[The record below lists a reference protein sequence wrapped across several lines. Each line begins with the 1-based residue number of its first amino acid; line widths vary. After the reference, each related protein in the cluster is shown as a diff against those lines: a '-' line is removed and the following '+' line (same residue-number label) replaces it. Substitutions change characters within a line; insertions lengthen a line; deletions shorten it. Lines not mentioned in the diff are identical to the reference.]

1 MPTALSGAEG
11 PVLSGVEGLVFLAA
25 VMGGGALAGGLG
37 ALLGI
42 GGGVF
47 LVPFLTLA
55 LGVPI
60 RQALAA
66 SLVTVIATST
76 AVSSGSG
83 RHLINERLG
92 LVLEVATVGGSLV
105 GGLTAA
111 VLSPSML
118 HAIFA
123 VCTFGIAMIILMRL
137 DVRNVILDRS
147 VDPGTLGGRF
157 YEEETGQE
165 VIYQVRR
172 LPLAIVGSFAAG
184 NLSTLLGIGGGI
196 MKVPLLNAFC
206 GVPIRPAAATSAFMI
221 GVTATSGAV
230 IYFGRGDLVP
240 VLAAA
245 AVLGVRLGSGAG
257 VRLGADVGARR
268 IKQLMAGVLVLVSA
282 LMLTRVA

>member
-1 MPTALSGAEG
+1 MPPA
-11 PVLSGVEGLVFLAA
+11 PSGVEGLAFLGA
-25 VMGGGALAGGLG
+25 VMAGGALAGGLG

-55 LGVPI
+55 VGLPI

-76 AVSSGSG
+76 AVSGSS

-92 LVLEVATVGGSLV
+92 LVLEVATVAGSLV

-111 VLSPSML
+111 ALSPSTL
-118 HAIFA
+118 HLIFGL
-123 VCTFGIAMIILMRL
+123 CTFGIAMVMVARL
-137 DVRNVILDRS
+137 DTRNVILDTS
-147 VDPGTLGGRF
+147 VDPGVLGGR
-157 YEEETGQE
+157 YYDEDTGRD
-165 VIYQVRR
+165 VVYRVKRV
-172 LPLAIVGSFAAG
+172 PLALVGSFVAG

-240 VLAAA
+240 LIAAA

-257 VRLGADVGARR
+257 LRLAASVPVRR
-268 IKQLMAGVLVLVSA
+268 IKQLMAAVLVVVSA
-282 LMLTRVA
+282 LMLMEVR

>member
-1 MPTALSGAEG
+1 MPSA
-11 PVLSGVEGLVFLAA
+11 GVAFLAA
-25 VMGGGALAGGLG
+25 VMAGGALAGGLG
-37 ALLGI
+37 AILGI

-60 RQALAA
+60 KQALAA

-76 AVSSGSG
+76 AVSAGSN

-92 LVLEVATVGGSLV
+92 LVLEVATVAGSLV
-105 GGLTAA
+105 GGITAA
-111 VLSPSML
+111 ALSPSTL

-123 VCTFGIAMIILMRL
+123 FSTFSIALVMLTRL
-137 DVRNVILDRS
+137 DTRNVIFDQS
-147 VDPGTLGGRF
+147 VDPGILGGRF
-157 YEEETGQE
+157 FDEETARD
-165 VIYQVRR
+165 VVYQVKRV
-172 LPLAIVGSFAAG
+172 PLALVGSFAAG

-230 IYFGRGDLVP
+230 IYHGRGDLVP
-240 VLAAA
+240 IMAAA
-245 AVLGVRLGSGAG
+245 AVLGVRIGSGAG
-257 VRLGADVGARR
+257 MRLGAGVGARR
-268 IKQLMAGVLVLVSA
+268 TKQLMACVLVVVSA
-282 LMLTRVA
+282 LMLTGVR

>member
-1 MPTALSGAEG
+1 MPPA
-11 PVLSGVEGLVFLAA
+11 LSGVEWVGAEGVAFLGA
-25 VMGGGALAGGLG
+25 VMAGGVLAGGLG

-66 SLVTVIATST
+66 SLLTVIAAST
-76 AVSSGSG
+76 AVTSGPS

-92 LVLEVATVGGSLV
+92 LVLEVATVAGSLV
-105 GGLTAA
+105 GAITAA
-111 VLSPSML
+111 ALSPSAL

-123 VCTFGIAMIILMRL
+123 FCTFSIAIVMVMRL
-137 DVRNVILDRS
+137 DTRNVILDPLA
-147 VDPGTLGGRF
+147 DPGILGGRF
-157 YEEETGQE
+157 YEEETARE
-165 VIYQVRR
+165 VVYQVKR
-172 LPLAIVGSFAAG
+172 LPLALVGSFAAG

-206 GVPIRPAAATSAFMI
+206 GVPIRPAAATSSFMI

-230 IYFGRGDLVP
+230 IYYGRGDLVP

-245 AVLGVRLGSGAG
+245 AILGVRIGSGVG
-257 VRLGADVGARR
+257 FRFSTSVGARQ
-268 IKQLMAGVLVLVSA
+268 IKQLMAAVLVVVSA
-282 LMLTRVA
+282 LMLTRVR

>member
-1 MPTALSGAEG
+1 MSPA
-11 PVLSGVEGLVFLAA
+11 FLAA
-25 VMGGGALAGGLG
+25 VMGGGAMAGGLG

-60 RQALAA
+60 KQALAA

-76 AVSSGSG
+76 AVSAGSN

-92 LVLEVATVGGSLV
+92 LVLEVATVTGSLV
-105 GGLTAA
+105 GGITAA
-111 VLSPSML
+111 ALSPSTL

-123 VCTFGIAMIILMRL
+123 FSTFSIALVMLTRL
-137 DVRNVILDRS
+137 DTRNVIFDQS
-147 VDPGTLGGRF
+147 VDPGILGGRF
-157 YEEETGQE
+157 FDEETRRD
-165 VIYQVRR
+165 VVYQVKRV
-172 LPLAIVGSFAAG
+172 PLALVGSFAAG

-230 IYFGRGDLVP
+230 IYYGRGDLVP
-240 VLAAA
+240 VMAAA
-245 AVLGVRLGSGAG
+245 AVLGVRIGSGAG
-257 VRLGADVGARR
+257 LRLGAGVGARR
-268 IKQLMAGVLVLVSA
+268 TKQLMACVLVVVSA
-282 LMLTRVA
+282 LMLTGVR

>member
-1 MPTALSGAEG
+1 MLPAPSGVEGPALSGAH
-11 PVLSGVEGLVFLAA
+11 GVAFLAA
-25 VMGGGALAGGLG
+25 VMAGGALAGGLG

-55 LGVPI
+55 LDVPI

-76 AVSSGSG
+76 AVSAGSS

-92 LVLEVATVGGSLV
+92 LLLEVATVAGSLV
-105 GGLTAA
+105 GGVTAA
-111 VLSPSML
+111 ALSATAL
-118 HAIFA
+118 HLIFSVSTFAIA
-123 VCTFGIAMIILMRL
+123 IVMVTRL
-137 DVRNVILDRS
+137 DTRNVIFDPS
-147 VDPGTLGGRF
+147 VDPGVLGGRY
-157 YEEETGQE
+157 YEEETGRD
-165 VIYQVRR
+165 VVYRVRR
-172 LPLAIVGSFAAG
+172 LPLAIAGSFVAG

-240 VLAAA
+240 LMAAA

-257 VRLGADVGARR
+257 LRLGAGVKARR
-268 IKQLMAGVLVLVSA
+268 IKQLMAAVLVLVSL
-282 LMLTRVA
+282 LMLTSA

>member
-1 MPTALSGAEG
+1 MPAA
-11 PVLSGVEGLVFLAA
+11 LSGVEGVTFLAA
-25 VMGGGALAGGLG
+25 VMGGGVLAGGLG

-92 LVLEVATVGGSLV
+92 LVLEVATVAGSLV
-105 GGLTAA
+105 GGITAA
-111 VLSPSML
+111 ALAPSML

-123 VCTFGIAMIILMRL
+123 VCAFAIAMVMLTRL
-137 DVRNVILDRS
+137 DTRNVILDPS

-157 YEEETGQE
+157 YEEETGRD
-165 VIYQVRR
+165 VVYQVTRM
-172 LPLAIVGSFAAG
+172 PLALIGSFVAG

-230 IYFGRGDLVP
+230 IYYGRGELVP
-240 VLAAA
+240 VMAAA
-245 AVLGVRLGSGAG
+245 AVLGVRLGSGTG
-257 VRLGADVGARR
+257 IRLGAGVKVRR
-268 IKQLMAGVLVLVSA
+268 IKQLMAAVLLVVSV
-282 LMLTRVA
+282 LMLTRAQ

>member
-1 MPTALSGAEG
+1 MPPA
-11 PVLSGVEGLVFLAA
+11 LSGVEGLTFLAA
-25 VMGGGALAGGLG
+25 VMGGGMLAGGLG

-92 LVLEVATVGGSLV
+92 LVLEVATVAGSLV
-105 GGLTAA
+105 GGITAA
-111 VLSPSML
+111 ALLPSTL
-118 HAIFA
+118 HLIFA
-123 VCTFGIAMIILMRL
+123 ASTFGIAIVMLTRL
-137 DVRNVILDRS
+137 DTRNVILDSS

-157 YEEETGQE
+157 YEEETGRD
-165 VIYQVRR
+165 VVYRVRR
-172 LPLAIVGSFAAG
+172 MPLALVGSFVAG

-230 IYFGRGDLVP
+230 IYYGRGDLVP
-240 VLAAA
+240 ILAAA

-257 VRLGADVGARR
+257 LHLGAGVKVRR
-268 IKQLMAGVLVLVSA
+268 IKQLMAGVLLIVSV
-282 LMLTRVA
+282 LMLTRAQ

>member
-1 MPTALSGAEG
+1 MSASSGLEGPALSGLAG
-11 PVLSGVEGLVFLAA
+11 GLFLAS
-25 VMGGGALAGGLG
+25 VMAGGALAGGLG

-55 LGVPI
+55 LDVPI

-76 AVSSGSG
+76 AVSSGSS

-92 LVLEVATVGGSLV
+92 LLLEIPTVAGSLV

-111 VLSPSML
+111 ALAPSTL
-118 HAIFA
+118 HLIFA
-123 VCTFGIAMIILMRL
+123 ICTAGIAVVMLTRL
-137 DVRNVILDRS
+137 DTRNVILDS
-147 VDPGTLGGRF
+147 TVDPGVLGGRF
-157 YEEETGQE
+157 YEEETKSE
-165 VIYQVRR
+165 VVYRVRR
-172 LPLAIVGSFAAG
+172 LPLAFAGSFVAG

-206 GVPIRPAAATSAFMI
+206 GVPMRPAAATSAFMI
-221 GVTATSGAV
+221 GVTATAGAV

-240 VLAAA
+240 VMAAA
-245 AVLGVRLGSGAG
+245 AVIGVRIGSAAALRVGAG
-257 VRLGADVGARR
+257 VKVRR
-268 IKQLMAGVLVLVSA
+268 IKLLMAIVLMMVSA
-282 LMLTRVA
+282 LMLTEVR

>member
-1 MPTALSGAEG
+1 
-11 PVLSGVEGLVFLAA
+11 
-25 VMGGGALAGGLG
+25 VMAGGALAGGLG

-76 AVSSGSG
+76 AVSAGSG

-92 LVLEVATVGGSLV
+92 LVLEVATVAGSLV
-105 GGLTAA
+105 GGITAA
-111 VLSPSML
+111 ALSPSTL
-118 HAIFA
+118 HAIFGF
-123 VCTFGIAMIILMRL
+123 CTFVVAVVMLTRL
-137 DVRNVILDRS
+137 DTRNVILDS
-147 VDPGTLGGRF
+147 SADPGTLGGRF
-157 YEEETGQE
+157 YEEETGRN
-165 VIYQVRR
+165 VVYRVRR
-172 LPLAIVGSFAAG
+172 MPLALVGSFVAG

-230 IYFGRGDLVP
+230 IYYGRGDLVP
-240 VLAAA
+240 ILAAA

-257 VRLGADVGARR
+257 LHLGAGVKVRR
-268 IKQLMAGVLVLVSA
+268 IKQLMAGVLLVVSL
-282 LMLTRVA
+282 LMLTRAR

>member
-1 MPTALSGAEG
+1 M
-11 PVLSGVEGLVFLAA
+11 FLAA
-25 VMGGGALAGGLG
+25 VMGGGMLAGGLG

-92 LVLEVATVGGSLV
+92 LVLEVATVAGSLV

-111 VLSPSML
+111 ALSPSTL
-118 HAIFA
+118 HAIFGF
-123 VCTFGIAMIILMRL
+123 CTFAVAVVMLTRL
-137 DVRNVILDRS
+137 DTRNVILDSS

-157 YEEETGQE
+157 YEEETGRD
-165 VIYQVRR
+165 VIYRVRR
-172 LPLAIVGSFAAG
+172 MPLALVGSFVAG

-230 IYFGRGDLVP
+230 IYYGRGDLVP
-240 VLAAA
+240 ILAAA
-245 AVLGVRLGSGAG
+245 AVLGVRLGSGIGLHLGAG
-257 VRLGADVGARR
+257 VKVRR
-268 IKQLMAGVLVLVSA
+268 IKQLMAGVLLVVSV
-282 LMLTRVA
+282 LMLTRAR

>member
-1 MPTALSGAEG
+1 MPPA
-11 PVLSGVEGLVFLAA
+11 LSGVEGLAFLAA
-25 VMGGGALAGGLG
+25 VMAGGVLAGGLG

-92 LVLEVATVGGSLV
+92 LVLEVATVAGSLV
-105 GGLTAA
+105 GGITAA
-111 VLSPSML
+111 ALAPSTL
-118 HAIFA
+118 HAIFGL
-123 VCTFGIAMIILMRL
+123 CTFAVALVMLTRL
-137 DVRNVILDRS
+137 DTRNVILDPS

-157 YEEETGQE
+157 YEDETGRE
-165 VIYQVRR
+165 VVYQVRR
-172 LPLAIVGSFAAG
+172 MPLALVGSFVAG

-196 MKVPLLNAFC
+196 MKVPLLNTFC

-230 IYFGRGDLVP
+230 IYYGRGDLVP
-240 VLAAA
+240 IMAAA

-257 VRLGADVGARR
+257 LRLGAGVKVRR
-268 IKQLMAGVLVLVSA
+268 IKQLMAGVLLVVSV
-282 LMLTRVA
+282 LMLTRAG

>member
-1 MPTALSGAEG
+1 MP
-11 PVLSGVEGLVFLAA
+11 PVLSGVEGAAFLAA

-76 AVSSGSG
+76 AISAGSS

-92 LVLEVATVGGSLV
+92 LVLEVATVAGSLV
-105 GGLTAA
+105 GGITLA
-111 VLSPSML
+111 VLSPPTL
-118 HAIFA
+118 HLIFA
-123 VCTFGIAMIILMRL
+123 VCTLAVAFVILTRL
-137 DVRNVILDRS
+137 DTRNVILDAT
-147 VDPGTLGGRF
+147 VDPGVLGGRF
-157 YEEETGQE
+157 YEEETGSD
-165 VIYQVRR
+165 VVYRVRR
-172 LPLAIVGSFAAG
+172 LPLALVGSFVAG

-221 GVTATSGAV
+221 GVTATSGAA
-230 IYFGRGDLVP
+230 IYLGRGDLVP
-240 VLAAA
+240 IMAAA
-245 AVLGVRLGSGAG
+245 AVLGVRMGSGAG
-257 VRLGADVGARR
+257 LRLGAGVKVRH
-268 IKQLMAGVLVLVSA
+268 IKQLMAGVLVVVSV
-282 LMLTRVA
+282 LMLTRVR

>member
-1 MPTALSGAEG
+1 MPAEG
-11 PVLSGVEGLVFLAA
+11 VAFLAA

-66 SLVTVIATST
+66 SLVTVIAAST
-76 AVSSGSG
+76 AVTSGPS

-92 LVLEVATVGGSLV
+92 LVLEVATVAGSLV
-105 GGLTAA
+105 GAVTAA
-111 VLSPSML
+111 ALSPSTL
-118 HAIFA
+118 HVIFA
-123 VCTFGIAMIILMRL
+123 FCTFFIAVVMMMRL
-137 DVRNVILDRS
+137 DIRNVILDPS
-147 VDPGTLGGRF
+147 VDPGILGGRF
-157 YEEETGQE
+157 YEEETARE
-165 VIYQVRR
+165 VVYRVKR
-172 LPLAIVGSFAAG
+172 LPLALVGSFAAG

-206 GVPIRPAAATSAFMI
+206 GVPIRPAAATSSFMI

-230 IYFGRGDLVP
+230 IYYGRGDLMP
-240 VLAAA
+240 AMAAA
-245 AVLGVRLGSGAG
+245 AVLGVRIGSLAG
-257 VRLGADVGARR
+257 FRYTAGVGARR
-268 IKQLMAGVLVLVSA
+268 IKQLMAAVLVVVSA
-282 LMLTRVA
+282 LMFTRVW

>member
-1 MPTALSGAEG
+1 MPPA
-11 PVLSGVEGLVFLAA
+11 LSGVEGATFLAA

-55 LGVPI
+55 LGLPI

-66 SLVTVIATST
+66 SLVTVIAASSAVTSGP
-76 AVSSGSG
+76 S

-92 LVLEVATVGGSLV
+92 LVLEVATVAGSLV
-105 GGLTAA
+105 GAMTAA
-111 VLSPSML
+111 ALSSSTL

-123 VCTFGIAMIILMRL
+123 FCTLSIATVMVMRL
-137 DVRNVILDRS
+137 DTRNVILDPLA
-147 VDPGTLGGRF
+147 DPGILGGRF
-157 YEEETGQE
+157 YEEETGRE
-165 VIYQVRR
+165 VVYQVKR
-172 LPLAIVGSFAAG
+172 LPLALVGSFAAG

-206 GVPIRPAAATSAFMI
+206 GVPIRPAAATSSFMI

-230 IYFGRGDLVP
+230 IYYGRGDLVP
-240 VLAAA
+240 AIAAA
-245 AVLGVRLGSGAG
+245 AVLGVRVGSSVGFHFSAG
-257 VRLGADVGARR
+257 VGARR
-268 IKQLMAGVLVLVSA
+268 IKQLMAGVLIVVSA
-282 LMLTRVA
+282 LMLTKVRP

>member
-1 MPTALSGAEG
+1 MSPA
-11 PVLSGVEGLVFLAA
+11 FLAA
-25 VMGGGALAGGLG
+25 VMGGGAMAGGLG

-76 AVSSGSG
+76 AFSSGSS

-92 LVLEVATVGGSLV
+92 ILLEVATVAGSLV

-111 VLSPSML
+111 ALSPSTL
-118 HAIFA
+118 HGIFA
-123 VCTFGIAMIILMRL
+123 FCTFGIAMVMLTRL
-137 DVRNVILDRS
+137 DTRNVILDSS
-147 VDPGTLGGRF
+147 VDPGLLGGRF
-157 YEEETGQE
+157 YEEETSRD
-165 VIYQVRR
+165 VVYRVKR
-172 LPLAIVGSFAAG
+172 LPLALAGSFVAG

-221 GVTATSGAV
+221 GITATSGAV

-240 VLAAA
+240 MMAAA
-245 AVLGVRLGSGAG
+245 AVLGVRLGAGLAFRIGAE
-257 VRLGADVGARR
+257 VKARR
-268 IKQLMAGVLVLVSA
+268 IKQLLAIVLIVVSA
-282 LMLTRVA
+282 LMLAGA

>member
-1 MPTALSGAEG
+1 MAPA
-11 PVLSGVEGLVFLAA
+11 LSGVEGFAFLGA
-25 VMGGGALAGGLG
+25 VMAGGALAGGLG

-55 LGVPI
+55 LGLPI

-76 AVSSGSG
+76 AVSGAN

-92 LVLEVATVGGSLV
+92 LVLETATVTGSLV

-111 VLSPSML
+111 ALSPSTL
-118 HAIFA
+118 HLIFA
-123 VCTFGIAMIILMRL
+123 VCTFGIAMVMLSRL
-137 DVRNVILDRS
+137 DTRNVIFDTS
-147 VDPGTLGGRF
+147 VDTGVLGGR
-157 YEEETGQE
+157 YHDEETGRG
-165 VIYQVRR
+165 VVYRVKRV
-172 LPLAIVGSFAAG
+172 PLALVGSFVAG

-230 IYFGRGDLVP
+230 IYFGRGALVP
-240 VLAAA
+240 LVAAT
-245 AVLGVRLGSGAG
+245 AVLGVRVGSGIG
-257 VRLGADVGARR
+257 FRLSAAVPARR
-268 IKQLMAGVLVLVSA
+268 IKQLMAAVLVLVSA
-282 LMLTRVA
+282 LMLIGVR

>member
-1 MPTALSGAEG
+1 MGPDGAA
-11 PVLSGVEGLVFLAA
+11 FLAA
-25 VMGGGALAGGLG
+25 VMAGGALAGGLG

-92 LVLEVATVGGSLV
+92 LVLEVATVAGSLV
-105 GGLTAA
+105 GGITAA
-111 VLSPSML
+111 ALSPSTL
-118 HAIFA
+118 HLIFA
-123 VCTFGIAMIILMRL
+123 SSTFGIAMVMVTRL
-137 DVRNVILDRS
+137 DVRNVILDS
-147 VDPGTLGGRF
+147 SIHPGILGGRF
-157 YEEETGQE
+157 YDEDSGAD
-165 VIYQVRR
+165 VVYRVRR
-172 LPLAIVGSFAAG
+172 VPLALVGSFVAG
-184 NLSTLLGIGGGI
+184 NLSTMLGIGGGI

-230 IYFGRGDLVP
+230 IYYGRGDLVP
-240 VLAAA
+240 VMAAA
-245 AVLGVRLGSGAG
+245 AVLGVRIGSSVG
-257 VRLGADVGARR
+257 VRLGASVGARR
-268 IKQLMAGVLVLVSA
+268 TKQLMAGVLVVVSA
-282 LMLTRVA
+282 LMLTGVK

>member
-1 MPTALSGAEG
+1 MLPA
-11 PVLSGVEGLVFLAA
+11 LSGVEGVVFLAA
-25 VMGGGALAGGLG
+25 VIGGGALAGSLG

-76 AVSSGSG
+76 AVSSGSS

-92 LVLEVATVGGSLV
+92 LLLEIPTVAGSLV
-105 GGLTAA
+105 GGITVAA
-111 VLSPSML
+111 LSPSTL
-118 HAIFA
+118 HLIFGIG
-123 VCTFGIAMIILMRL
+123 TFGIAIVMLSRL
-137 DVRNVILDRS
+137 DIRNVILDPT
-147 VDPGTLGGRF
+147 VDPGVLGGRF
-157 YEEETGQE
+157 YEEESGRE
-165 VIYQVRR
+165 VVYCVRR
-172 LPLAIVGSFAAG
+172 LPLALAGSFVAG

-230 IYFGRGDLVP
+230 IYYGRGHLVP
-240 VLAAA
+240 IIAAA
-245 AVLGVRLGSGAG
+245 AVLGVRLGSGVG
-257 VRLGADVGARR
+257 LRFGADVKVRR
-268 IKQLMAGVLVLVSA
+268 IKQLMAGVLLIVSV
-282 LMLTRVA
+282 LMLTRAR